1 MLRIKKGDSWDYS
14 PIRAKIRFD
23 FRGDAGRQSSLF
35 GSLPFGKN
43 KPEEVAE
50 NIRQRRVAML
60 KNLPWQGVSL
70 EEIQADQEIYT
81 IPEAEQGERLAYA
94 PVELTV
100 RADSLEDLLP
110 FILREEFRKIKII
123 EPEEM
128 VFSNFDMER
137 AIYKMGQEFRS
148 ELNNEG
154 NSF

>member
-1 MLRIKKGDSWDYS
+1 MLRVKKGDSWDYS

-23 FRGDAGRQSSLF
+23 FRGETGRQSFL
-35 GSLPFGKN
+35 GNLTFGKN

-50 NIRQRRVAML
+50 SIRQRRVAML
-60 KNLPWQGVSL
+60 KNLPWQGVAL

-110 FILREEFRKIKII
+110 FVLREEFRKIKII

-154 NSF
+154 DPF

>member
-1 MLRIKKGDSWDYS
+1 MLRIKKGDSWDFS
-14 PIRAKIRFD
+14 PIKAKIRFD
-23 FRGDAGRQSSLF
+23 FRGEVGRQGF
-35 GSLPFGKN
+35 GFGRN
-43 KPEEVAE
+43 KPEEAAK
-50 NIRQRRVAML
+50 NTRQSRVAML

-70 EEIQADQEIYT
+70 EEIEADQEIYT
-81 IPEAEQGERLAYA
+81 VAQSEKGDRLAYA

-110 FILREEFRKIKII
+110 FVLREEFRKIKIL

-148 ELNNEG
+148 ELNHGDNLY
-154 NSF
+154 

>member
-1 MLRIKKGDSWDYS
+1 MLRVKKGDSWDYS

-23 FRGDAGRQSSLF
+23 FCGETGRQSFLAN
-35 GSLPFGKN
+35 LAFGKI

-60 KNLPWQGVSL
+60 KNLPWQGVAL

-81 IPEAEQGERLAYA
+81 IPEAEQGECLAYA

-110 FILREEFRKIKII
+110 FVLREEFRKIKII

-154 NSF
+154 DLF

>member
-1 MLRIKKGDSWDYS
+1 MLRVKKGDSWDYS

-23 FRGDAGRQSSLF
+23 FRGETGRQSFL
-35 GSLPFGKN
+35 GALAFGKT

-50 NIRQRRVAML
+50 SIRQRRVAML
-60 KNLPWQGVSL
+60 KNLPWQGVAL

-110 FILREEFRKIKII
+110 FVLREEFRKIKII

-154 NSF
+154 DPF